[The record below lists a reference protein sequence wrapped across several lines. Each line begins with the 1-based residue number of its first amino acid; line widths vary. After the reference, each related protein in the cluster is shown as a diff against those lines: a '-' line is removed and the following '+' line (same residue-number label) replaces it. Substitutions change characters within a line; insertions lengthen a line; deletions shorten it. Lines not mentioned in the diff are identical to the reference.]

1 MAQVPRGGRDRGSV
15 LRLLFVKRGYAP
27 IGGSESLCF
36 QFATRLAERG
46 HDVRVVCAWPSERE
60 HAKWQLDDTGAR
72 TYEDHRVFAH
82 RGVEVVQV
90 KPKGGFLG
98 LAADATTLVDLMR
111 YEILQRYASDREI
124 IHNVGREYL
133 DSTLEV
139 GAELD
144 LPVVLTPLPHPGQF
158 HGGDT
163 ESDLAR
169 YRRASAITTMTE
181 WERRWFIDHAVE
193 PSSVIATGMG
203 PNVTASKDGAS
214 FRRSQHIPADAPLVL
229 YIGRKERYKG
239 YIQLLDAAEP
249 VWRRHPD
256 TRFVFIGIDGF
267 YSTFIDD
274 FARYRDERIIDI
286 DCATDGMKAAALDAC
301 DVFAMPSLHETFGLG
316 YLEAWVHERPV
327 IGGDIPPLREVID
340 DGIDGLLVRQ
350 HADAVSEA
358 IVRLLDDPALRASMG
373 RAGQAKVMERWHW
386 DRVIDRVEGAY
397 QLALARFEVDEASEA
412 LA

>member
-1 MAQVPRGGRDRGSV
+1 MK
-15 LRLLFVKRGYAP
+15 LLFVKRGYAP

-46 HDVRVVCAWPSERE
+46 HDVRVVCAWPTERE
-60 HAKWQLDDTGAR
+60 HAKWQLDHRGAR
-72 TYEDHRVFAH
+72 TFDDHRVFEH

-111 YEILQRYASDREI
+111 YEILDRYATDREV

-139 GAELD
+139 GAERG

-158 HGGDT
+158 HGGDAA
-163 ESDLAR
+163 SDFVR
-169 YRRASAITTMTE
+169 YRRAAAITTMTD
-181 WERRWFIDHAVE
+181 WERGWFLEHAVE
-193 PSSVIATGMG
+193 PSRVIATGMG
-203 PNVTASKDGAS
+203 PNVVRSRDGAA
-214 FRRSQHIPADAPLVL
+214 FRRAHGIPADAPIVL

-249 VWRRHPD
+249 VWHRHPD

-267 YSTFIDD
+267 YSTFFDD

-286 DCATDGMKAAALDAC
+286 ECATHETKAAALDAC
-301 DVFAMPSLHETFGLG
+301 DVFAMPSRHETFGLG

-327 IGGDIPPLREVID
+327 IGGDIPPLREIID
-340 DGIDGLLVRQ
+340 HGIDGLLVRQ
-350 HADAVSEA
+350 RADEVAAA
-358 IVRLLDDPALRASMG
+358 IVRLLDDGGARAAMG
-373 RAGQAKVMERWHW
+373 RAGHAKVFARWDW
-386 DRVIDRVEGAY
+386 DRVIDGVEDAY
-397 QLALARFEVDEASEA
+397 QFAIASFEVDEASEA